1 MFIGYLFTL
10 FKSKSY
16 ATVTIVVK
24 SALPVLNAYP
34 YQEEVWALWKVCTT
48 STTYKI
54 KYVHDT
60 SNENNIK
67 IVRVYWRT
75 IFSAL
80 HIFKVHFYL
89 HLGKNYL
96 VDLDLGDSNEKSS
109 FACSSLTK
117 HIYHNTYVHL
127 VPA

>member
-1 MFIGYLFTL
+1 MLSFENL
-10 FKSKSY
+10 
-16 ATVTIVVK
+16 VK
-24 SALPVLNAYP
+24 SMPPSLSEL
-34 YQEEVWALWKVCTT
+34 KVTPSFCFAF
-48 STTYKI
+48 KI
-54 KYVHDT
+54 PDDVTASNKYVHDT

-96 VDLDLGDSNEKSS
+96 VVFDLGDSNEKSS
-109 FACSSLTK
+109 FACLSLTK
-117 HIYHNTYVHL
+117 HIYHNTYVLAETFTRFCHSKY
-127 VPA
+127 V